1 VTSEVLTCTQLTR
14 RFGRRI
20 AVDGVSLTLTPGR
33 ITALLGPSGCGK
45 STLLRMIAGLE
56 PLDGGEIR
64 SGDALIASPSEALP
78 PERRRIGLVFQE
90 HALFPHLSVRDNV
103 AFGLADRPR
112 PARQEIAARWLARVG
127 LGDRG
132 RDWPH
137 QLSGGQ
143 QQRVALARA
152 LAPEPR
158 AVLLDEPFSSLDAHL
173 RGEVRKDI
181 ALALRSAGAAALVVT
196 HDARD
201 AMLMADDLILMDAG
215 RILQSGA
222 PEACYARPESL
233 EAARL
238 LGDVEVVA
246 AAREGGRVRSP
257 FGEMA
262 APGPDGPCRLM
273 FRPEA
278 LTLDPDGVAA
288 VVTGVA
294 YGGPASEARIRVGDA
309 EATLVA
315 SPGRLAVGETVRVR
329 LDPAAV
335 RLLD

>member
-1 VTSEVLTCTQLTR
+1 MTTESLICSRLTR
-14 RFGRRI
+14 RFGKRL
-20 AVDGVSLTLTPGR
+20 AVDGVSLTLAPGR

-45 STLLRMIAGLE
+45 STLLRLIAGLE
-56 PLDGGEIR
+56 PLDDGEIR
-64 SGDALIASPSEALP
+64 YGDTLIASPADALP
-78 PERRRIGLVFQE
+78 PERRRIGLVFQD

-103 AFGLADRPR
+103 AFGLAGRPR
-112 PARQEIAARWLARVG
+112 AERLEVAGRWLARVG

-152 LAPEPR
+152 LAPAPR

-173 RGEVRKDI
+173 RGEVRQDI
-181 ALALRSAGAAALVVT
+181 AAALREAGAAALVVT

-201 AMLMADDLILMDAG
+201 AMLMADDLILMDRGQVLQAG
-215 RILQSGA
+215 S
-222 PEACYARPESL
+222 PEACYARPVSL
-233 EAARL
+233 DAARL
-238 LGDVEVVA
+238 LGDIEVIA
-246 AAREGGRVRSP
+246 GQRRDGRVETPLGR
-257 FGEMA
+257 FE

-278 LTLDPDGVAA
+278 LTLDPDGVEAR
-288 VVTGVA
+288 VTAVA
-294 YGGPASEARIRVGDA
+294 YGGATSEARLTAGA
-309 EATLVA
+309 AGATLVA
-315 SPGRLAVGETVRVR
+315 APGRLAVGETVRVR

-335 RLLD
+335 RSLD

>member
-1 VTSEVLTCTQLTR
+1 MTTESLICSRLTR
-14 RFGRRI
+14 RFGKRL
-20 AVDGVSLTLTPGR
+20 AVDGVSLTLAPGR

-45 STLLRMIAGLE
+45 STLLRLIAGLE

-64 SGDALIASPSEALP
+64 YGDALIASPAEALP
-78 PERRRIGLVFQE
+78 PERRRIGLVFQD

-103 AFGLADRPR
+103 AFGLAGRPR
-112 PARQEIAARWLARVG
+112 AERHEIAGRWLARVG

-152 LAPEPR
+152 LAPAPR

-173 RGEVRKDI
+173 RGEVRQDI
-181 ALALRSAGAAALVVT
+181 AAALREAGAAALVVT

-201 AMLMADDLILMDAG
+201 AMLMADDLILMDRGQVLQAG
-215 RILQSGA
+215 S
-222 PEACYARPESL
+222 PEACYARPASL
-233 EAARL
+233 DAARL
-238 LGDVEVVA
+238 LGEIEVIA
-246 AAREGGRVRSP
+246 GERRDGRVETPLGR
-257 FGEMA
+257 FE

-278 LTLDPDGVAA
+278 LTLDPDGVEAR
-288 VVTGVA
+288 VTAVA
-294 YGGPASEARIRVGDA
+294 YGGATSEARLMAGA
-309 EATLVA
+309 AGATLVA
-315 SPGRLAVGETVRVR
+315 APGRLAVGETVRVR

-335 RLLD
+335 RPLD